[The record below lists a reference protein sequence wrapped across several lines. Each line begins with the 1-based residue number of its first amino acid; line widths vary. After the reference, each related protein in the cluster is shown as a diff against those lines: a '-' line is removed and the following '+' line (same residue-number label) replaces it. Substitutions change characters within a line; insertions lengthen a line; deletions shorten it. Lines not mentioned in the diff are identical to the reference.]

1 MTSFLG
7 RLFAPRWKSRS
18 TSHCGSSYS
27 SFCQHSALFA
37 ESFFAGYR
45 KENGPCD
52 ATAQFA
58 NDSLI
63 VVVGGDVGFFCCV
76 PHADEPRRGAL
87 GKLLAAQSPPTSSP
101 P

>member
-7 RLFAPRWKSRS
+7 RWFAPRWKSRS

-27 SFCQHSALFA
+27 SFCQHSARFA
-37 ESFFAGYR
+37 ESFFADYR
-45 KENGPCD
+45 KEPCD

-76 PHADEPRRGAL
+76 PPPDEPRPGAL

-101 P
+101 R